1 MSRSKRGPPRTCSN
15 SMFPLLG
22 WLETGEGWRERKEIF
37 TKIDWAEIA
46 ESALIFENQ
55 FQVGDFNS
63 QFGGIGRESTDTW
76 RSTVRD
82 RLNSVQQTS
91 WKLDVT
97 SFVTRTYTSALG
109 ASDLHT
115 ITTSEEAAR
124 SQAPTARDVL
134 TAARH
139 RARAQLRRN
148 IAQTCPAHECR
159 FYEDNQTGRN
169 DRSERW
175 DGSLKR
181 QLQPAADF
189 FEPAASAGIRILLQT
204 EIEDE
209 QQRRNVRTLS
219 ASPLQRARRRRMP
232 PQYITVASFRERP
245 SRSAKREK
253 RNCVGHAPVG
263 ATTRAPVGRAP
274 HTDTHT
280 QILSRL
286 PAFQPPRM
294 NRTPRRQIPRCRYF
308 RSTAFADRVGRKPEI
323 ADAH

>member
-1 MSRSKRGPPRTCSN
+1 MT
-15 SMFPLLG
+15 
-22 WLETGEGWRERKEIF
+22 
-37 TKIDWAEIA
+37 WAERNIYKNWLSGNCRIRA
-46 ESALIFENQ
+46 NFWKSVPNWNYIQSRQVRRLRGARRPLRGTFWQPRGAREPSSDGTLLKLALP
-55 FQVGDFNS
+55 
-63 QFGGIGRESTDTW
+63 
-76 RSTVRD
+76 
-82 RLNSVQQTS
+82 
-91 WKLDVT
+91 
-97 SFVTRTYTSALG
+97 TSAVFMK
-109 ASDLHT
+109 T
-115 ITTSEEAAR
+115 IKR
-124 SQAPTARDVL
+124 
-134 TAARH
+134 
-139 RARAQLRRN
+139 
-148 IAQTCPAHECR
+148 IA
-159 FYEDNQTGRN
+159 GRN

-204 EIEDE
+204 EIEGE
-209 QQRRNVRTLS
+209 KQRRNARTLS

-232 PQYITVASFRERP
+232 PPYITVASFRERP

-274 HTDTHT
+274 HTDTDTHT

-323 ADAH
+323 ADSH